1 METESVNLG
10 AFFSL
15 ATAMD
20 WLAPHSPVGVL
31 RYLKAVQDV
40 YNRFIVFL
48 LDIFFWAEEKK
59 THITY

>member
-20 WLAPHSPVGVL
+20 SLAPHSPVGVF

-48 LDIFFWAEEKK
+48 LDIFFDEQKIK
-59 THITY
+59 TYITY